1 MSYVNQSLQK
11 KDAMALVTGQPVY
24 TDDLAPKECLIIK
37 ILRSPYANAWVEEI
51 KTDTAM
57 KVDGIACILTW
68 QDVPK
73 KRFASAGQTYPEF
86 SPYDRLILDQHLRF
100 VGDAVAIVAGETE
113 AAVDLAIK
121 RVKVKYRVE
130 TPVLDMHTAKDNP
143 VLVHPEE
150 NWESKFPV
158 GADNKRN
165 LAAKGHEEM
174 GDIDKVLAECKYT
187 VDEIYHTKADQQSMM
202 ESFRTYCT
210 KDHFG
215 RLNVVSSTQV
225 PFHLR
230 RILGNALGIPSSKI
244 RVIKPRIG
252 GGFGA
257 KQTEVC
263 EIYPAIVTWLTG
275 RPSKIVYSRYETLTC
290 GSPRHE
296 MEVHVQVGA
305 DENGIVKGIKVEA
318 LSNAGAY
325 GDHSPTTVGLT
336 GHKAIAL
343 YRNLEAFAFDYEV
356 VYTNVQAAGAYRGYG
371 ATQGIYAVESAVNEL
386 AHKMNMDPAKIRELN
401 MPIEG
406 EPMYDY
412 DGNLTHTASCTMDR
426 CLARAKEMIGWD
438 EKYPCRDMGNGK
450 VRGVGVAMAMQGSS
464 IAGVDVGGAD
474 IKLNE
479 DGSYTLALGCTDM
492 GTGCD
497 TVMAQIAA
505 DCLNTP
511 MDNIVV
517 FSVDTDISPYD
528 SGSYASATTYTTGVA
543 VMKACEELKK
553 KICKLGAEMMEV
565 DEGKVDFDGSCVFYD
580 ETLEISDGADG
591 NAAGHMTDA
600 EEGYSVDMD
609 AISSENAQKKVS
621 LEDIALKS
629 TFFNNIELQVVKQHS
644 SPISPPPFMVG
655 MAEVE
660 VDTET
665 GSVDVLDYVAVVD
678 CGTPI
683 NPNLARVQTEGGI
696 AQGIGMA
703 LWEDVQYTDK
713 GKIRNNSFMQYKI
726 PTRQDIGNI
735 RVDFECSY
743 EKSGPF
749 GAKSIGELVIDTP
762 CPALAEAIY
771 NATGVRLTELPMTP
785 EKIAMEI
792 LKNRESIR
800 SGTKVE
806 K

>member
-37 ILRSPYANAWVEEI
+37 ILRSPYANAWIEEI
-51 KTDTAM
+51 KTENAKKT
-57 KVDGIACILTW
+57 DGIACVLTW
-68 QDVPK
+68 EDVPK

-113 AAVDLAIK
+113 AAVDLALK
-121 RVKVKYRVE
+121 RIKVKYRVE

-165 LAAKGHEEM
+165 LE
-174 GDIDKVLAECKYT
+174 V
-187 VDEIYHTKADQQSMM
+187 YHTKADQQCMM
-202 ESFRTYCT
+202 ETFRAYCT

-215 RLNVVSSTQV
+215 RLNVVASTQV

-275 RPSKIVYSRYETLTC
+275 RPSKIVYSRHEALIC
-290 GSPRHE
+290 ASPRHE

-343 YRNLEAFAFDYEV
+343 YRNLEAYNFDYEV

-386 AHKMNMDPAKIRELN
+386 AHKMNMDPARIRELN
-401 MPIEG
+401 MPVEG
-406 EPMYDY
+406 ERMYDY

-426 CLARAKEMIGWD
+426 CLARAKEMIGWN

-450 VRGVGVAMAMQGSS
+450 VRGVGLAMAMQGSS
-464 IAGVDVGGAD
+464 ISNVDVGGATL
-474 IKLNE
+474 KLNE
-479 DGSYTLALGCTDM
+479 DASYTLSLGCADM

-497 TVMAQIAA
+497 TILSQMAA
-505 DCLNTP
+505 DCLETEF
-511 MDNIVV
+511 DNVV
-517 FSVDTDISPYD
+517 AFGVDTDVSPYD
-528 SGSYASATTYTTGVA
+528 SGSYASATTYATGNA
-543 VMKACEELKK
+543 VINACGELKK
-553 KICKLGAEMMEV
+553 RIIKVGAGLLGVAAEEA
-565 DEGKVDFDGSCVFYD
+565 EFDGKRVY
-580 ETLEISDGADG
+580 
-591 NAAGHMTDA
+591 AGDK
-600 EEGYSVDMD
+600 E
-609 AISSENAQKKVS
+609 VS
-621 LEDIALKS
+621 LQDVAYKG
-629 TFFNNIELQVVKQHS
+629 TCGNTQELQVTTAFS
-644 SPISPPPFMVG
+644 SKISPPPYMIG
-655 MAEVE
+655 AAEVE
-660 VDTET
+660 VDKET
-665 GSVDVLDYVAVVD
+665 GNIELIDYVAVVD

-683 NPNLARVQTEGGI
+683 NPNLARVQTEGGV

-703 LWEDVQYTDK
+703 LMENVQYSK
-713 GKIRNNSFMQYKI
+713 EGKIRENSFMQYKI
-726 PTRQDIGNI
+726 PSRVDIGNI
-735 RVDFECSY
+735 RVEFESSY

-762 CPALAEAIY
+762 CPAIADAVY
-771 NATGVRLTELPMTP
+771 NASGVRVRELPITP
-785 EKIAMEI
+785 EKVAMGI
-792 LKNRESIR
+792 LKAQLEGENH
-800 SGTKVE
+800 K
-806 K
+806 

>member
-37 ILRSPYANAWVEEI
+37 ILRSPYANAWIEEI
-51 KTDTAM
+51 KTENAKKT
-57 KVDGIACILTW
+57 DGIACVLTW
-68 QDVPK
+68 EDVPK

-113 AAVDLAIK
+113 AAVDLALK
-121 RVKVKYRVE
+121 RIKVKYRVE

-174 GDIDKVLAECKYT
+174 GDIDAVLASCKYT
-187 VDEIYHTKADQQSMM
+187 VDEVYHTKADQQCMM
-202 ESFRTYCT
+202 ETFRAYCT

-215 RLNVVSSTQV
+215 RL
-225 PFHLR
+225 
-230 RILGNALGIPSSKI
+230 LGNALGIPSSKI

-275 RPSKIVYSRYETLTC
+275 RPSKIVYSRHEALIC
-290 GSPRHE
+290 ASPRHE

-343 YRNLEAFAFDYEV
+343 YRNLEAYNFDYEV

-386 AHKMNMDPAKIRELN
+386 AHKMNMDPARIRELN
-401 MPIEG
+401 MPVEG
-406 EPMYDY
+406 ERMYDY

-426 CLARAKEMIGWD
+426 CLARAKEMIGWN

-450 VRGVGVAMAMQGSS
+450 VRGVGLAMAMQGSS
-464 IAGVDVGGAD
+464 ISNVDVGGATL
-474 IKLNE
+474 KLNE
-479 DGSYTLALGCTDM
+479 DASYTLSLGCADM

-497 TVMAQIAA
+497 TILSQMAA
-505 DCLNTP
+505 DCLETEF
-511 MDNIVV
+511 DNVV
-517 FSVDTDISPYD
+517 AFGVDTDVSPYD
-528 SGSYASATTYTTGVA
+528 SGSYASATTYATGNA
-543 VMKACEELKK
+543 VINACSELKK
-553 KICKLGAEMMEV
+553 RIIKVGAGMLGV
-565 DEGKVDFDGSCVFYD
+565 
-580 ETLEISDGADG
+580 
-591 NAAGHMTDA
+591 DA
-600 EEGYSVDMD
+600 EEAEFDGKRVYAGDK
-609 AISSENAQKKVS
+609 EVS
-621 LEDIALKS
+621 LQEVAYKG
-629 TFFNNIELQVVKQHS
+629 TCGNTQELQVTTAFS
-644 SPISPPPFMVG
+644 SKISPPPYMIG
-655 MAEVE
+655 AAEVE
-660 VDTET
+660 VDKET
-665 GSVDVLDYVAVVD
+665 GNIELIDYVAVVD

-683 NPNLARVQTEGGI
+683 NPNLARVQTEGGVS
-696 AQGIGMA
+696 QGIGMA
-703 LWEDVQYTDK
+703 LMENVQYSK
-713 GKIRNNSFMQYKI
+713 EGKIRENSFMQYKI
-726 PTRQDIGNI
+726 PSRVDIGNI
-735 RVDFECSY
+735 RVEFESSY

-762 CPALAEAIY
+762 CPAIADAVY
-771 NATGVRLTELPMTP
+771 NASGVRVRELPITP
-785 EKIAMEI
+785 EKVAMGI
-792 LKNRESIR
+792 LKAQLEGENH
-800 SGTKVE
+800 K
-806 K
+806 